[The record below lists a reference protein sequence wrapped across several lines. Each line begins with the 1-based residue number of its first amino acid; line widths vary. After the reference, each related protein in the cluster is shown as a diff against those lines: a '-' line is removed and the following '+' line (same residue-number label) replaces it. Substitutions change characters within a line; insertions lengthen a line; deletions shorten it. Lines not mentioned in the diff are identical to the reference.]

1 MEQRA
6 LLSVSQTARRIG
18 VTRQRVHALI
28 AHGQLRA
35 TRLGHYY
42 FLEEEEV
49 ERYLSLPQGRPYAPR
64 SSPGDNSVD
73 KRQ

>member
-1 MEQRA
+1 MEQRG
-6 LLSVSQTARRIG
+6 LLSVSQAARRIG

-49 ERYLSLPQGRPYAPR
+49 ERYLSLPHGKPYAPR
-64 SSPGDNSVD
+64 SSARGNSID
-73 KRQ
+73 KGQ